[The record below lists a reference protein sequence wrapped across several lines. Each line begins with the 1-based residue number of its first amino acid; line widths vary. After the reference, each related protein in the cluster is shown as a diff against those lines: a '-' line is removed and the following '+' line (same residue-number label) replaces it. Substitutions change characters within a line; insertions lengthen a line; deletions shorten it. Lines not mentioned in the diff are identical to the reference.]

1 MIRTLSVHQPKDPRV
16 LHAVFNLLDGANLQ
30 LFTFLGQHGL
40 THRQTIP
47 DLAKE
52 GCLIDRRH
60 RQERISHGVELSAG
74 KRSTVTVGC
83 WPTPAIQRYG
93 LALPTMPERHPE
105 SRIARTASSTRL

>member
-16 LHAVFNLLDGANLQ
+16 LHAVFNLIDGANLQ
-30 LFTFLGQHGL
+30 LFTFLGRHGL

-47 DLAKE
+47 DLAEE

-83 WPTPAIQRYG
+83 WPQV
-93 LALPTMPERHPE
+93 ALDDYAM
-105 SRIARTASSTRL
+105 SAL